1 MRSFPQRRQEF
12 TVLSKTSHE
21 TKNHTEVYLTVF
33 LVLLM
38 LELNKIRCII
48 IKNLF
53 CLLRFV
59 PTRRLRVDF
68 SIVLWW
74 WATTFCWKR
83 LVVHGLKKAGNHWPR
98 LCTF

>member
-1 MRSFPQRRQEF
+1 M
-12 TVLSKTSHE
+12 
-21 TKNHTEVYLTVF
+21 
-33 LVLLM
+33 LLM

-68 SIVLWW
+68 SIVL
-74 WATTFCWKR
+74 
-83 LVVHGLKKAGNHWPR
+83 
-98 LCTF
+98 